1 MYPPNAQHGRP
12 PTGSEP
18 KSTTLKF
25 RIEPSLLTELKLTC
39 QAIGIP
45 ALIPVSEAVRQAIIL
60 FIQHSRIRHY

>member
-1 MYPPNAQHGRP
+1 MYPPNAQLGRP

-39 QAIGIP
+39 RAIG
-45 ALIPVSEAVRQAIIL
+45 IPVSEAVRQAIIL

>member
-39 QAIGIP
+39 QAIGV
-45 ALIPVSEAVRQAIIL
+45 PVSEAVRQAIIL